1 MITLSNA
8 LMTPFGRKTEM
19 KMFMNQKRA
28 DTSLIPAKANRKRA
42 VVYTIAKE
50 ENDVE
55 ISKKNIRIFQQEF
68 KKVDEEV
75 FGGIEEQTE
84 GILTLLLDIKVCIL
98 INELINTADGH
109 KWMSLGLS
117 VRQVNI
123 RRTAIHGLCTG
134 RIWSQTKRIGGL
146 GECTNMV
153 VPMINSGYC

>member
-1 MITLSNA
+1 MYSRKKTQKQMITLSNA

-55 ISKKNIRIFQQEF
+55 ISKKNIRIVQQEF

-98 INELINTADGH
+98 INELIDTADGH
-109 KWMSLGLS
+109 K
-117 VRQVNI
+117 
-123 RRTAIHGLCTG
+123 
-134 RIWSQTKRIGGL
+134 
-146 GECTNMV
+146 
-153 VPMINSGYC
+153 